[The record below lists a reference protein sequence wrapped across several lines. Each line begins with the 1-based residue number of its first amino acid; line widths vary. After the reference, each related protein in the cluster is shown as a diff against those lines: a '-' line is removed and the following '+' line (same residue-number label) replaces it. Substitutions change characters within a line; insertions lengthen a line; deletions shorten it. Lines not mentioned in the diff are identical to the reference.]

1 MANSLS
7 LLQKS
12 SLSSMCCY
20 FIITVVVIV
29 VAAVLLLL
37 LLHEISNDF
46 DYILYID
53 VQDCRSDDLDKSK
66 CQPSP
71 GILRQ
76 FKL

>member
-1 MANSLS
+1 MTNSLS

-12 SLSSMCCY
+12 SLSSLCCY

-29 VAAVLLLL
+29 VAAVLLL

>member
-12 SLSSMCCY
+12 SLSSLCCY

-29 VAAVLLLL
+29 VAAVLLL